1 MVMRTSWPRPGTLV
15 GMSSLPLPVR
25 VAAGLVV
32 TAVEEVRDLP
42 RTVIGFP
49 ITAVSRVLQ
58 LSMRAQ
64 QLVTELAIKGDTAL
78 EGGRPVEEAPSWAR
92 FDEEG
97 SGSRRHG
104 LRSVDTSPYDRAGD
118 EAWDATVEDT
128 SLEFGD
134 LGPTHAPSSAGTRA
148 GSGINGQHA
157 ELPEVPEPA
166 LGVPEDTTSIT
177 PDALPGYETLTLAAL
192 RGHLASLDVD
202 ELTELLAW
210 ESAHADRPAFVTLL
224 SNRIATLT
232 AQG

>member
-1 MVMRTSWPRPGTLV
+1 
-15 GMSSLPLPVR
+15 MSSLPLPVR

-92 FDEEG
+92 FDDDG
-97 SGSRRHG
+97 AGGPSSRGRG
-104 LRSVDTSPYDRAGD
+104 RRPVGSPYDRAGD
-118 EAWDATVEDT
+118 EAWDVTLEDT
-128 SLEFGD
+128 SLEYTD
-134 LGPTHAPSSAGTRA
+134 LGPTPAASSAGSRA
-148 GSGINGQHA
+148 RSGLNGHPA
-157 ELPEVPEPA
+157 GLPGTAPGETP
-166 LGVPEDTTSIT
+166 SIT
-177 PDALPGYETLTLAAL
+177 PDALPGYETLTLADL
-192 RGHLASLDVD
+192 RGRLAALDVE